1 MAERNGWVEIVSAF
15 AIGAGIGAAIG
26 ILFAPKSGEDTREF
40 IRSSARD
47 AVDSALAQGQDWT
60 RKAQRKVEQVRDSIQ
75 DAADEGQ
82 HAYRQAKNASS

>member
-1 MAERNGWVEIVSAF
+1 MSHQNRWAEIASAF
-15 AIGAGIGAAIG
+15 AIGAGIGAVLG

-40 IRSSARD
+40 IRSSTRD

-60 RKAQRKVEQVRDSIQ
+60 RSAQRKVEKVRDSLQ

>member
-1 MAERNGWVEIVSAF
+1 MSSRNRWAEIASAF

-60 RKAQRKVEQVRDSIQ
+60 RRAQEKVEKVRGSIQ

-82 HAYRQAKNASS
+82 QAYRQAKNASS